1 MKLKLNSIIAV
12 LGMTVFASPP
22 SFARKIT
29 DLSLLHDANSG
40 LQAKV
45 KFEKGTA
52 GDDHVLYVVWD
63 FVDHGEIL
71 HDWPNAN
78 TVRVDPIDPEATEA
92 VVSLPSGARR
102 TNAFRVFFARPAR
115 TGNYGK
121 LISAIRSAGSAY
133 IDTGHLCT
141 PKCEVFLDF
150 GVLGYTGDGS
160 NNTYKNKN
168 FLGTYSD
175 VDHLSMRAFVY
186 NYGNC
191 NIGCGPD
198 DTKNVA
204 IYPPGSN
211 KPFRPTSG
219 RTKITLTPSIR
230 SVHFVKGTYDLHLDF
245 SFNGATEISQHT
257 LTLFAA
263 KGFTGVSG
271 ILPAGVIYSASIKEG
286 LNYVRKMYPAVKDG
300 VAGLWDAIDDK
311 FYPSSGANAFLLTDT
326 QDVPYEEVSFNK
338 QVNDVIIPRDNQIS
352 VSHCEMIS
360 TRRVSGLS
368 FVRRED
374 GTTRGRVSFT
384 AGASGDVDILYLAWG
399 EIDYG
404 ENMEDWPNLKRIGA
418 LRPNETSKSFIFE
431 GGLDP
436 QKYYRPFLATA
447 WRPTASKALEY
458 IRSAGEAY
466 VDTGYFVAPTT
477 EIKLDCQTSELSG
490 IFYGVYSTGTE
501 YGVVTRRSNA
511 QVQFEYNQNNKVE
524 WAGNVEAGLTSTRIS
539 VKTQGVTIKVS
550 TVANA
555 KTLTKPHLGVD
566 RATMPLF
573 LFAASKKDAET
584 GKIVSTT
591 ALGSGCLY
599 GATLIEDGAY
609 KRRFY
614 PSVTEEGT
622 AGLWD
627 QVENKFYP
635 SAGTASFFA
644 TDSEGNNIPEAA
656 FPVETVYTSSSA
668 VNGKYSTGFSV
679 RVR

>member
-1 MKLKLNSIIAV
+1 
-12 LGMTVFASPP
+12 
-22 SFARKIT
+22 
-29 DLSLLHDANSG
+29 
-40 LQAKV
+40 
-45 KFEKGTA
+45 
-52 GDDHVLYVVWD
+52 
-63 FVDHGEIL
+63 
-71 HDWPNAN
+71 
-78 TVRVDPIDPEATEA
+78 
-92 VVSLPSGARR
+92 
-102 TNAFRVFFARPAR
+102 
-115 TGNYGK
+115 
-121 LISAIRSAGSAY
+121 
-133 IDTGHLCT
+133 
-141 PKCEVFLDF
+141 
-150 GVLGYTGDGS
+150 
-160 NNTYKNKN
+160 
-168 FLGTYSD
+168 
-175 VDHLSMRAFVY
+175 MRAFVY
-186 NYGNC
+186 KYGNC

-204 IYPPGSN
+204 ICPPGG
-211 KPFRPTSG
+211 KTIKPTSG

-230 SVHFVKGTYDLHLDF
+230 SVHFVKGTTDFHLPF
-245 SFNGATEISQHT
+245 SFNGATEISQYT
-257 LTLFAA
+257 LTLFGA
-263 KGFTGVSG
+263 KGSKGVSG

-300 VAGLWDAIDDK
+300 VVGLWDAIDDK

-326 QDVPYEEVSFNK
+326 QEVPYEEVSFNK

-368 FVRRED
+368 FVLRED

-384 AGASGDVDILYLAWG
+384 AGASGDVDVLYMAWG

-436 QKYYRPFLATA
+436 QQYYRPFLATA

-490 IFYGVYSTGTE
+490 PFYGVYSTGTE
-501 YGVVTRRSNA
+501 YGVVTRRSNK
-511 QVQFEYNQNNKVE
+511 QVQLYYNHKNKVE
-524 WAGNVEAGLTSTRIS
+524 WAGNVEAGLSSERINMM
-539 VKTQGVTIKVS
+539 TQGITIKVS
-550 TVANA
+550 TVAKAVTPKYTN
-555 KTLTKPHLGVD
+555 LGVD

-573 LFAASKKDAET
+573 LFAASKKDDAT
-584 GKIVSTT
+584 GEIVSTT

-614 PSVTEEGT
+614 PSVNENGI

-635 SAGTASFFA
+635 SKGANGFHA
-644 TDSEGNNIPEAA
+644 TDSEGNDIPEAA
-656 FPVETVYTSSSA
+656 FPVETVYTSSAA
-668 VNGKYSTGFSV
+668 VKGKYRVGFGVIV
-679 RVR
+679 R

>member
-1 MKLKLNSIIAV
+1 MKIKLNSIIAV
-12 LGMTVFASPP
+12 LGMTVFISPP

-29 DLSLLHDANSG
+29 DISLLHDANSG
-40 LQAKV
+40 FQAKV
-45 KFEKGTA
+45 NFEKGTA

-63 FVDHGEIL
+63 FVDHGANL
-71 HDWPNAN
+71 RDWPNAN

-92 VVSLPSGARR
+92 VVSLPSGVRR
-102 TNAFRVFFARPAR
+102 TNAFRAFFARPAR
-115 TGNYGK
+115 TGDDIK

-141 PKCEVFLDF
+141 PKCEVFFDF
-150 GVLGYTGDGS
+150 SVLGYTGDGS

-175 VDHLSMRAFVY
+175 GDHLSMRAFVY

-191 NIGCGPD
+191 YIGCGPG
-198 DTKNVA
+198 DTGLAA
-204 IYPPGSN
+204 ICPPGGKTI
-211 KPFRPTSG
+211 KPYSG

-230 SVHFVKGTYDLHLDF
+230 SVHFVKDTTDFHL
-245 SFNGATEISQHT
+245 SYLFNGATENSQYT
-257 LTLFAA
+257 LTFFGAQGS
-263 KGFTGVSG
+263 KGVSG

-300 VAGLWDAIDDK
+300 VAGLWDAVDDE
-311 FYPSSGANAFLLTDT
+311 FYPSSGANAFLLTDA
-326 QDVPYEEVSFNK
+326 QDVSYEEVSFNK

-368 FVRRED
+368 FVCRED

-384 AGASGDVDILYLAWG
+384 AGASGDVDVLYMAWG

-418 LRPNETSKSFIFE
+418 LQPNETSKSFIFE

-466 VDTGYFVAPTT
+466 IDTGYFVTPNT
-477 EIKLDCQTSELSG
+477 EIKLDFQTSEPSG
-490 IFYGVYSTGTE
+490 NYYGVYSTGTE
-501 YGVVTRRSNA
+501 YGIVMT
-511 QVQFEYNQNNKVE
+511 
-524 WAGNVEAGLTSTRIS
+524 GTSTKLLICYNYDGATKWVRNLEH
-539 VKTQGVTIKVS
+539 
-550 TVANA
+550 ANA
-555 KTLTKPHLGVD
+555 LARITITTKGIKLTAGSSSLTGSKDNVGID
-566 RATMPLF
+566 QATMPLYV
-573 LFAASKKDAET
+573 FAASKKEASEVIP
-584 GKIVSTT
+584 GGVMK
-591 ALGSGCLY
+591 SGLLY
-599 GATLIEDGAY
+599 GASIFEDGVY

-614 PSVTEEGT
+614 PSVNEEGA

-635 SAGTASFFA
+635 SKGANGFLA
-644 TDSEGNNIPEAA
+644 TDSEGNDIPEFA
-656 FPVETVYTSSSA
+656 FPVETPFTSSAA
-668 VNGKYSTGFSV
+668 VKGKYRVGFGVIV
-679 RVR
+679 R

>member
-1 MKLKLNSIIAV
+1 
-12 LGMTVFASPP
+12 
-22 SFARKIT
+22 
-29 DLSLLHDANSG
+29 
-40 LQAKV
+40 
-45 KFEKGTA
+45 
-52 GDDHVLYVVWD
+52 
-63 FVDHGEIL
+63 
-71 HDWPNAN
+71 
-78 TVRVDPIDPEATEA
+78 
-92 VVSLPSGARR
+92 
-102 TNAFRVFFARPAR
+102 
-115 TGNYGK
+115 
-121 LISAIRSAGSAY
+121 
-133 IDTGHLCT
+133 
-141 PKCEVFLDF
+141 
-150 GVLGYTGDGS
+150 LGYTGDGS

-175 VDHLSMRAFVY
+175 GDHLSMRAFVY

-191 NIGCGPD
+191 YIGCGPG
-198 DTKNVA
+198 DTGLAA
-204 IYPPGSN
+204 ICPPGGKTI
-211 KPFRPTSG
+211 KPYSG

-230 SVHFVKGTYDLHLDF
+230 RVHFVKDTTDFHLSY
-245 SFNGATEISQHT
+245 SFNGATEISQYT
-257 LTLFAA
+257 LTLFGA
-263 KGFTGVSG
+263 KGSKGVSG

-300 VAGLWDAIDDK
+300 VAGLWDAIGDI
-311 FYPSSGANAFLLTDT
+311 FYPSSGANAFLLTDP
-326 QDVPYEEVSFNK
+326 QDVSYEEVSFNK

-368 FVRRED
+368 FVLRED

-384 AGASGDVDILYLAWG
+384 AGASSDVDVLYLAWG

-436 QKYYRPFLATA
+436 QQYYRPFLATA

-490 IFYGVYSTGTE
+490 PFYGVYSTGTE
-501 YGVVTRRSNA
+501 YGVVTRRSNK
-511 QVQFEYNQNNKVE
+511 QVQLYYNHKNKVE
-524 WAGNVEAGLTSTRIS
+524 WAGNVEAGLSSERINMM
-539 VKTQGVTIKVS
+539 TQGITIKVS
-550 TVANA
+550 TVAKAVTPKYTN
-555 KTLTKPHLGVD
+555 LGVD

-573 LFAASKKDAET
+573 LFAASKKDDAT
-584 GKIVSTT
+584 GEIVSTT
-591 ALGSGCLY
+591 AQGSGCLY
-599 GATLIEDGAY
+599 GASIFEDGVY

-614 PSVTEEGT
+614 PSVNEEGT

-635 SAGTASFFA
+635 SKGANGFYA
-644 TDSEGNNIPEAA
+644 TDSEENDIPEAA
-656 FPVETVYTSSSA
+656 FPVETPFTSSAA
-668 VNGKYSTGFSV
+668 VMGKYKTGFRILV
-679 RVR
+679 R

>member
-1 MKLKLNSIIAV
+1 MKIKLNSIIAV
-12 LGMTVFASPP
+12 LGMTVFVSPA

-63 FVDHGEIL
+63 FVDHGANL

-92 VVSLPSGARR
+92 VVSLPSGVRR
-102 TNAFRVFFARPAR
+102 TNAFRAFFARPAR
-115 TGNYGK
+115 TGDDIK

-150 GVLGYTGDGS
+150 NVLGYTGSGD
-160 NNTYKNKN
+160 NNTYKYRN

-175 VDHLSMRAFVY
+175 GVYLSMRAFVWL
-186 NYGNC
+186 YGNC
-191 NIGCGPD
+191 YIGCGPD
-198 DTKNVA
+198 NDTIRAA
-204 IYPPGSN
+204 ICPPGG
-211 KPFRPTSG
+211 KTIQPTSG

-230 SVHFVKGTYDLHLDF
+230 SVHFVKDTHDLHLDF
-245 SFNGATEISQHT
+245 PFNGATENSQYT
-257 LTLFAA
+257 LTLFGA
-263 KGFTGVSG
+263 KGSKGVSG

-311 FYPSSGANAFLLTDT
+311 FYPSSGANAFLTTDA
-326 QDVPYEEVSFNK
+326 QDVSYEEVSFNK

-368 FVRRED
+368 FIRRED
-374 GTTRGRVSFT
+374 GTTRGRVTFT
-384 AGASGDVDILYLAWG
+384 AGSSGDVDILYLAWG

-436 QKYYRPFLATA
+436 QQYYRPFLATA

-466 VDTGYFVAPTT
+466 VDTGYFVTPNT
-477 EIKLDCQTSELSG
+477 EIKLDFQTSEPSG
-490 IFYGVYSTGTE
+490 SYYGVYSTGTE
-501 YGVVTRRSNA
+501 YGIVTT
-511 QVQFEYNQNNKVE
+511 
-524 WAGNVEAGLTSTRIS
+524 GTSTKLQLYYNINGITTWANNFDNVNALSRI
-539 VKTQGVTIKVS
+539 TIKTKGIKITAGS
-550 TVANA
+550 SS
-555 KTLTKPHLGVD
+555 KTGNKSHAGVD
-566 RATMPLF
+566 QATMPLYV
-573 LFAASKKDAET
+573 FAASKKEASEVIP
-584 GKIVSTT
+584 GGIMK
-591 ALGSGCLY
+591 SGLLY
-599 GATLIEDGAY
+599 GASIFEDGAY

-614 PSVTEEGT
+614 PSVNEEGT

-635 SAGTASFFA
+635 SKGANGFLA
-644 TDSEGNNIPEAA
+644 TDSEGNDIPEAA
-656 FPVETVYTSSSA
+656 FPVETGYTSSAA
-668 VNGKYSTGFSV
+668 VKGTRKTGFSIVV
-679 RVR
+679 R